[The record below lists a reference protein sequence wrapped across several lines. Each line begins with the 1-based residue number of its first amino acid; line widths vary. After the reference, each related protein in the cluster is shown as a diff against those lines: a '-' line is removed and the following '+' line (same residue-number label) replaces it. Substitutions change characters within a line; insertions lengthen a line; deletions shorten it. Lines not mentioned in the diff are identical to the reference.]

1 MFDWPTVTSARLGAI
16 SRGVAFILPFCM
28 HLAVADSILPPLL
41 EGAKE
46 LSPVYTSWVKAC
58 RPADDATAREVCF
71 TFKNGRIA
79 GEPVVAV
86 VLIERAGEA
95 KKTLRV
101 TLPLGMDLQ
110 KRTWIMVDRG
120 QQRNA
125 PYFFCVGDGCVADYD
140 ADFELIGELKNGQ
153 GLMVQAVI
161 SGGPEIRFVLPLLDF
176 KKAYE
181 GSPSDPKLFE

>member
-1 MFDWPTVTSARLGAI
+1 MFDWPTATSARLGAI

-140 ADFELIGELKNGQ
+140 ADFELIGELTNGQ